1 MNAELFIKRPV
12 LAAVCSLLIALGGLA
27 AIPSLPVAQ
36 YPNLAPPEVSVS
48 AAYLGASAQT
58 VETSVTLPL
67 EQAINGSEGMRYMT
81 SQSGNDGT
89 TSISVVFEPDRDI
102 DIAAVDVQN
111 RVSGVLGRL
120 PREVVSTG
128 ITVGKNTSAFLMAVG
143 FYAEN
148 ADLSEQFISNY
159 LDVYVKDALKRVRG
173 VSQVILFGERRYAM
187 RVWLDPL
194 RLAARKLTA
203 ADVVAAL
210 REQNLQVAAGQ
221 VGQQPMPPTQSFQF
235 SVRAVGRLSEPR
247 EFERVILRESP
258 DGTTVLLKDVGR
270 VELGAEDYS
279 SRIRFNGRDGQ
290 GLGVLL
296 LPNANMLDVD
306 AALRAELSR
315 LSERFP
321 PGLKYRIAFDPSDAV
336 SASIREVL
344 EALLIAVGLVIAVI
358 FLFLQD
364 GKSTLIPAATI
375 PVSLL
380 GTFLFIKALGFS
392 INTLTLFG
400 ITLATGLV
408 VDDAIVVIENIERHV
423 REKNQSAR
431 AAAAEAM
438 REVAGAVLATS
449 VVLIAVFMPVAFFP
463 GTTGRLYKQFAL
475 TIASSI
481 GLSAFA
487 ALTLAP
493 ALGARLIGSGHHGG
507 LASARWAVA
516 VRGVLDRLTS
526 GYARTLRGT
535 VRRPKLMTA
544 LFVLLL
550 GLTGLLYQITPQ
562 AFIPEED
569 QGFFM
574 ILVQAPEGAS
584 VAHTTEV
591 VKQVEAAVRAE
602 SDAGD
607 TFSVVGWS
615 FVGAASSR
623 AILFVNLKPMDQR
636 KGKQHSAEAIVG
648 RLFGS
653 LSGIS
658 GAMVFPILPPAVQG
672 LGQFGGFS
680 LEVLDPGDNPP
691 ARLQEATE
699 SLITAANKRPEAAGL
714 FSAFTAS
721 NPQLLVQIDR
731 DKAKRV
737 GVPMTEIADTLRI
750 YMGSEYVNDFERG
763 GRSYRVYAQADAPF
777 RRRPQDLLRFY
788 VRSDKGAMVPL
799 GALLQVS
806 EIVAPLTISHFNLFR
821 SASVSGQAG
830 PGFSTGQA
838 IAAIEQTA
846 KSALPPG
853 MVVAWSGLTYEQLR
867 AGKQSLVLFGLGLLF
882 VFLVL
887 AAQYES
893 FGLPLLILL
902 SVPVALLGAL
912 VLVLVRGLS
921 NDVFCQIGLVMLVGL
936 SSKNAILIIEFAEQ
950 LQERGR
956 DLYSAAVEAAEV
968 RLRPILMTSLAFI
981 LGLLP
986 LALATGAGSKSRQ
999 SLGTPVLGG
1008 MIISTFLNLYFI
1020 PVLYVGARRLW
1031 PRRAAG
1037 RSQPPSSPSAPSSPS
1052 PSGPGAADA
1061 ASQAEGHHA

>member
-1 MNAELFIKRPV
+1 
-12 LAAVCSLLIALGGLA
+12 
-27 AIPSLPVAQ
+27 
-36 YPNLAPPEVSVS
+36 
-48 AAYLGASAQT
+48 
-58 VETSVTLPL
+58 
-67 EQAINGSEGMRYMT
+67 
-81 SQSGNDGT
+81 
-89 TSISVVFEPDRDI
+89 
-102 DIAAVDVQN
+102 
-111 RVSGVLGRL
+111 
-120 PREVVSTG
+120 
-128 ITVGKNTSAFLMAVG
+128 
-143 FYAEN
+143 
-148 ADLSEQFISNY
+148 
-159 LDVYVKDALKRVRG
+159 
-173 VSQVILFGERRYAM
+173 
-187 RVWLDPL
+187 
-194 RLAARKLTA
+194 
-203 ADVVAAL
+203 
-210 REQNLQVAAGQ
+210 
-221 VGQQPMPPTQSFQF
+221 
-235 SVRAVGRLSEPR
+235 
-247 EFERVILRESP
+247 
-258 DGTTVLLKDVGR
+258 
-270 VELGAEDYS
+270 
-279 SRIRFNGRDGQ
+279 
-290 GLGVLL
+290 
-296 LPNANMLDVD
+296 
-306 AALRAELSR
+306 
-315 LSERFP
+315 
-321 PGLKYRIAFDPSDAV
+321 
-336 SASIREVL
+336 
-344 EALLIAVGLVIAVI
+344 
-358 FLFLQD
+358 
-364 GKSTLIPAATI
+364 
-375 PVSLL
+375 
-380 GTFLFIKALGFS
+380 
-392 INTLTLFG
+392 
-400 ITLATGLV
+400 
-408 VDDAIVVIENIERHV
+408 
-423 REKNQSAR
+423 
-431 AAAAEAM
+431 M

-449 VVLIAVFMPVAFFP
+449 VVLIAVFVPVAFFP

-487 ALTLAP
+487 ALTL
-493 ALGARLIGSGHHGG
+493 GARLIGSHGSSGHGM
-507 LASARWAVA
+507 ASARWAVA
-516 VRGVLDRLTS
+516 VRRLLDRLTS
-526 GYARTLRGT
+526 GYVRTLRGT
-535 VRRPKLMTA
+535 VRRTKLMGA

-550 GLTGLLYQITPQ
+550 GLTGLLYKITPQ

-574 ILVQAPEGAS
+574 VLVQAPEGAS

-602 SDAGD
+602 PDAGD
-607 TFSVVGWS
+607 TFLVVGWS

-636 KGKQHSAEAIVG
+636 KGKQHAAEAVVG
-648 RLFGS
+648 RLFGP
-653 LSGIS
+653 LSSIS

-691 ARLQEATE
+691 ARPQEAIE
-699 SLITAANKRPEAAGL
+699 SLIAAANKRPEANGL

-731 DKAKRV
+731 DKAKRL

-777 RRRPQDLLRFY
+777 RRNPRDLLRFY

-799 GALLQVS
+799 AALLQVS

-830 PGFSTGQA
+830 AGFSTGQA

-846 KSALPPG
+846 KTALPPG

-867 AGKQSLVLFGLGLLF
+867 AGQQSLVLFGLGLLF

-912 VLVLVRGLS
+912 LLVLVRGLS

-1008 MIISTFLNLYFI
+1008 MIVSTLLNLYFI
-1020 PVLYVGARRLW
+1020 PVLYVGARKLW
-1031 PRRAAG
+1031 PRRPAG
-1037 RSQPPSSPSAPSSPS
+1037 GSQPPAPATPETHAA
-1052 PSGPGAADA
+1052 PTTLAAPGATA
-1061 ASQAEGHHA
+1061 AAEQAEGGHA